1 MNELYDAGLI
11 TLGAVAVS
19 MASKKLTKDDLGVPS
34 TAQRILKLAAA
45 FGAGSMAVKYA
56 QTKKYIPE
64 NPFKK
69 E

>member
-11 TLGAVAVS
+11 TLGAVVVS
-19 MASKKLTKDDLGVPS
+19 SKKLTKDDLGVPS

-45 FGAGSMAVKYA
+45 IGAGSLAMKYA
-56 QTKKYIPE
+56 QTKKFIPE
-64 NPFKK
+64 NPFK

>member
-19 MASKKLTKDDLGVPS
+19 MASRKLAKDDLGVPS

-45 FGAGSMAVKYA
+45 IGVGSMAVKYA
-56 QTKKYIPE
+56 KTKKYIPE
-64 NPFKK
+64 NPFK
-69 E
+69 ED